1 MPGTACV
8 RLSGGNAAAPK
19 TVLIKAEK
27 TGRSTAHAG
36 AVAWSGWKAEGRLL
50 AWEGIPKSREK
61 GKTVRDPF
69 LWISH
74 LASGADGLL
83 FGMTALGLTDVCPRG
98 PGVEI
103 RAYRHFL
110 QFSASLFL
118 FDLYD
123 IRDLYDYCPGKICYT
138 FVFCFS
144 WPGKA
149 GKSRFKLLEIACFS
163 ICNISCIFF
172 EISPGQLTKSAL
184 AFFPVKAASL
194 FFCLLAFARKFFL
207 WGSMQVMRLWN
218 LESIQSI
225 VPTAFRKLAIFRR
238 QRPAQPI
245 WRQCGLRLKKIQ
257 FRLWRQ
263 TAAPNT

>member
-163 ICNISCIFF
+163 ICNISCIFLRF
-172 EISPGQLTKSAL
+172 PPGSSQNLLWRSFLSKPP
-184 AFFPVKAASL
+184 AFFSASL
-194 FFCLLAFARKFFL
+194 LLQGNFFFEAVCR
-207 WGSMQVMRLWN
+207 WCDY
-218 LESIQSI
+218 EI
-225 VPTAFRKLAIFRR
+225 
-238 QRPAQPI
+238 
-245 WRQCGLRLKKIQ
+245 
-257 FRLWRQ
+257 
-263 TAAPNT
+263 